1 MFAPNYQTP
10 RSVQMN
16 LGIQKEIRHGMVASV
31 DYLRNKHGLTAARA
45 VERVKAECAGLN
57 AGERAFVPAVA

>member
-31 DYLRNKHGLTAARA
+31 DYLRNVATHTVLTVDR
-45 VERVKAECAGLN
+45 EPCG
-57 AGERAFVPAVA
+57 